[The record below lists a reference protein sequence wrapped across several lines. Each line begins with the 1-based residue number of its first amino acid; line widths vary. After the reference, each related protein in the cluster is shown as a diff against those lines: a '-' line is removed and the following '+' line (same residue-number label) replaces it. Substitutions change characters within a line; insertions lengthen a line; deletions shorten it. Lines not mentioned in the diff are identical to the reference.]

1 MSTVQKIIGALLRPR
16 VKQLARG
23 RTIEDLAQRLEAS
36 REPVEAQVF
45 GAADTPENREAINH
59 LLGIERWGQ
68 SRLRVALGEPFE
80 RDSYR
85 GYRLPDDTPLAD
97 LQAGFRDTR
106 SGTIALARELQQA
119 GVDPGHTVPH
129 NDLGDLTLVE
139 WLAYL
144 DGHAARE
151 RFRIRQKQRSDSH
164 EEDA

>member
-1 MSTVQKIIGALLRPR
+1 MSTFQKILGALLRPR

-36 REPVEAQVF
+36 RKQVEENVF
-45 GAADTPENREAINH
+45 AAADTAANREAINH

-68 SRLRVALGEPFE
+68 SRLRVALGSPFE

-85 GYRLPDDTPLAD
+85 GYRLPDDTSLAD
-97 LQAGFRDTR
+97 LQAAFRATR
-106 SGTIALARELQQA
+106 DATVALARELQGA
-119 GVDPGHTVPH
+119 DVDPGRTVPH
-129 NDLGDLTLVE
+129 NDLGDLTVVE

-151 RFRIRQKQRSDSH
+151 RFRIRKK
-164 EEDA
+164 